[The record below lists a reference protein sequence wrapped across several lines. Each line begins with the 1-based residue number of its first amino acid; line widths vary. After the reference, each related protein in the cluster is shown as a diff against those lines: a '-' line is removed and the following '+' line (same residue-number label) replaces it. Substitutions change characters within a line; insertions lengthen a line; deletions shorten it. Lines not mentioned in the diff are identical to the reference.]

1 MKIKKFK
8 NLWTMGLIMCFG
20 ILVVFYILKIFNPQ
34 FIVGIAELP
43 GVVKFGNYVD
53 THEWAYYLYNFV
65 VGTLSG
71 YLYCCACCRTRK
83 LSLKSLLIL
92 IFSNILL
99 LAIAKFV
106 PQHYTS
112 INYIIFVLF
121 PFIMC
126 FVDKNLSSRTFTSSS
141 ICFAIDIGSQIM
153 SIEIRNLL
161 LMATN
166 INIATMTILL
176 IDGIIWRALLYF
188 YFNFKYKEN

>member
-1 MKIKKFK
+1 MY
-8 NLWTMGLIMCFG
+8 NLFIF
-20 ILVVFYILKIFNPQ
+20 FYIFKIFNPQ

-43 GVVKFGNYVD
+43 CVVKFGNYVD
-53 THEWAYYLYNFV
+53 THEWAYYLFNFI

-153 SIEIRNLL
+153 SIEIRNLV
-161 LMATN
+161 LMATR
-166 INIATMTILL
+166 INSASVTILA
-176 IDGIIWRALLYF
+176 IDFMIWRAFLYF
-188 YFNFKYKEN
+188 YFNFSF